1 MTLATQD
8 LRHRGSGDYRA
19 AVHAYASAERLRT
32 ISTVL
37 TVLICLTGGLTL
49 VGGVLEAAT
58 ADTTGGHWLGGAIA
72 CGAMFW
78 IVAGLLIT
86 AFANTF
92 AHDVQARAP
101 WGLGQDQPAQL
112 GS

>member
-1 MTLATQD
+1 VTLAPQD

-19 AVHAYASAERLRT
+19 AVHAYASAERLRI

-37 TVLICLTGGLTL
+37 TVLICLTGGLAL
-49 VGGVLEAAT
+49 LGGVLEAT
-58 ADTTGGHWLGGAIA
+58 MADTTAGHWLGGAIA
-72 CGAMFW
+72 GGAIFW

-86 AFANTF
+86 AFTNTF

-101 WGLGQDQPAQL
+101 WGVGQDQPAQL
-112 GS
+112 GT